1 MTYES
6 KELLIEKAASAFRE
20 RNTSGRILP
29 SASWFDLAPEDR
41 DALFARQL
49 ESRQIERALSRD
61 GMSTTVKAVLDRLRI
76 RNAQ

>member
-1 MTYES
+1 MRNES
-6 KELLIEKAASAFRE
+6 KELAIEKAVSAFRE

-49 ESRQIERALSRD
+49 ESRQIERVLSHD
-61 GMSTTVKAVLDRLRI
+61 GISTTGKAVLERI
-76 RNAQ
+76 RIGNA